1 MRLDPDTGCG
11 LLDSNL
17 NEQKNIRSK
26 DGASEAMTLPDLK
39 NLPDPVPGFG
49 IGDDRQPLR
58 DLGEGKKIT
67 VMAFALIARPGSPES
82 CNCGLSQ
89 AIDTDNH
96 TVLVQE
102 ETLALTAMA
111 TPAGP
116 ATATRR
122 AVPART
128 ARRNT
133 LAVRERQSVT
143 AEFTPRVRL
152 DHPKLAGAR
161 LQSLIN
167 ATQKKSLLVRVT
179 GLLMFDSEHSLG
191 RHLIR
196 VNNWE
201 IHPVL
206 KMESCPTGETCTET
220 SDNWV
225 DLEN

>member
-1 MRLDPDTGCG
+1 MHLDPDTGCG
-11 LLDSNL
+11 SLDPNL

-26 DGASEAMTLPDLK
+26 DGASEAMTLQDLK
-39 NLPDPVPGFG
+39 HLPDPVPGFE
-49 IGDDRQPLR
+49 IGDDRQPLK

-67 VMAFALIARPGSPES
+67 VMAFALMARKGGTES

-89 AIDTDNH
+89 PEDTDNH
-96 TVLVQE
+96 IVLVEE
-102 ETLALTAMA
+102 ETLALTRRA
-111 TPAGP
+111 TPATP
-116 ATATRR
+116 ATATRN
-122 AVPART
+122 AIPART
-128 ARRNT
+128 ARQNT

-161 LQSLIN
+161 LQSLIG
-167 ATQKKSLLVRVT
+167 ATPKKALLVRVT

-191 RHLIR
+191 RHLVR

-220 SDNWV
+220 SSNWV